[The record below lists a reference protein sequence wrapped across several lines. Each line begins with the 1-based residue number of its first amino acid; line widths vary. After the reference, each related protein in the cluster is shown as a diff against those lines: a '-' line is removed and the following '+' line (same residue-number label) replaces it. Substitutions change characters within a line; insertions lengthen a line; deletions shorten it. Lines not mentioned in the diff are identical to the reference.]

1 MPNRPLIM
9 YVHGSTTAGVGAGWE
24 GGDGELAKPLR
35 VVATHDDYVLLEM
48 RAPHNRWHG
57 QDRDSIKFDYLL
69 YEAADNGISAGVPR
83 LLSLSLLPGCY
94 FSMRYERGEGSDG
107 GDGLRPRR
115 RRARK
120 LLRCD
125 AGPPAPWRQQPRGG
139 PPRRVARQAPGNE
152 GALRPPPRPIGHEW
166 ELNQAVPIIHGEA
179 MRRWQTD
186 ATVPIGD
193 RFLCFVDYL
202 HGFLLCDMAAAG
214 PLELRSGGAHRQSF
228 FDGRPYMSYS
238 WNMGAAG
245 TGAVRFVSV
254 EPQCCRGGHGWT
266 TCARSR
272 FFFTVTTW
280 TMTLSLMDKPM
291 TWVKDGVLHCEELWA
306 LPAYEGLPQVT
317 VESPMVTFDD
327 PDVVCF
333 VVCERDYV
341 KFSDRK
347 VWIVEVDT
355 MSKELRSVV
364 PYTTGG
370 QPENLV
376 PVNLL

>member
-1 MPNRPLIM
+1 M
-9 YVHGSTTAGVGAGWE
+9 AGVGAGWE
-24 GGDGELAKPLR
+24 GGNGELAKPLR

-57 QDRDSIKFDYLL
+57 QDRDSMKFDYLL
-69 YEAADNGISAGVPR
+69 YEAADNGTGAGVPR

-94 FSMRYERGEGSDG
+94 FSMLYKRGEGSDG
-107 GDGLRPRR
+107 
-115 RRARK
+115 
-120 LLRCD
+120 
-125 AGPPAPWRQQPRGG
+125 
-139 PPRRVARQAPGNE
+139 VARQAPGNE

-166 ELNQAVPIIHGEA
+166 ELNQAVPIIHGE
-179 MRRWQTD
+179 TD
-186 ATVPIGD
+186 AATPICD
-193 RFLCFVDYL
+193 RFLRFVDYL

-214 PLELRSGGAHRQSF
+214 PLELRC
-228 FDGRPYMSYS
+228 PYMSYS
-238 WNMGAAG
+238 WNMGAVG
-245 TGAVRFVSV
+245 TGAVRFVGV
-254 EPQCCRGGHGWT
+254 EPQCCCCGHGRT
-266 TCARSR
+266 TCAHSR

-280 TMTLSLMDKPM
+280 TMTLSSMDKPM

-306 LPAYEGLPQVT
+306 LPAYEGLPHVT

-347 VWIVEVDT
+347 VWIVEVDRKVWIVEVDT
-355 MSKELRSVV
+355 TSKELRSVV

-370 QPENLV
+370 QPENLL
-376 PVNLL
+376 PVNLCVQT

>member
-1 MPNRPLIM
+1 M

-69 YEAADNGISAGVPR
+69 YEAADNSTGAGVPQ

-94 FSMRYERGEGSDG
+94 FSMLYERGEGSNG
-107 GDGLRPRR
+107 
-115 RRARK
+115 
-120 LLRCD
+120 
-125 AGPPAPWRQQPRGG
+125 
-139 PPRRVARQAPGNE
+139 APGNE
-152 GALRPPPRPIGHEW
+152 GALCPPPRPIGHEW
-166 ELNQAVPIIHGEA
+166 ELNQAVPIIHGKA
-179 MRRWQTD
+179 MRRWQTN
-186 ATVPIGD
+186 AAVPIGD

-214 PLELRSGGAHRQSF
+214 PLELRYVPLLVAPI
-228 FDGRPYMSYS
+228 DGPSS
-238 WNMGAAG
+238 TAAPICITPG
-245 TGAVRFVSV
+245 TWAPSAPARFVGV
-254 EPQCCRGGHGWT
+254 EPQCCCCGHGQT

-280 TMTLSLMDKPM
+280 TMTLSSMDKPM

-306 LPAYEGLPQVT
+306 LPAYEGLPHVT

-333 VVCERDYV
+333 VVCEHDYV

-355 MSKELRSVV
+355 TSKEQRSVV

-376 PVNLL
+376 PLNLL

>member
-1 MPNRPLIM
+1 M
-9 YVHGSTTAGVGAGWE
+9 AGVGAGWE
-24 GGDGELAKPLR
+24 GGNGELAKPLR

-57 QDRDSIKFDYLL
+57 QDRDSMKFDYLL
-69 YEAADNGISAGVPR
+69 YEAADNGTGAGVPR

-94 FSMRYERGEGSDG
+94 FSMLYKRGEGSDG

-120 LLRCD
+120 LCAMATATSWWSTLPSRTTSPGKRRSSPSST
-125 AGPPAPWRQQPRGG
+125 AANRPRVGAQPGG
-139 PPRRVARQAPGNE
+139 AYHPRRGDA
-152 GALRPPPRPIGHEW
+152 
-166 ELNQAVPIIHGEA
+166 
-179 MRRWQTD
+179 TD
-186 ATVPIGD
+186 AATPICD
-193 RFLCFVDYL
+193 RFLRFVDYL

-214 PLELRSGGAHRQSF
+214 PLELRC
-228 FDGRPYMSYS
+228 PYMSYS
-238 WNMGAAG
+238 WNMGAVG
-245 TGAVRFVSV
+245 TGAVRFVGV
-254 EPQCCRGGHGWT
+254 EPQCCCCGHGRT
-266 TCARSR
+266 TCAHSR

-280 TMTLSLMDKPM
+280 TMTLSSMDKPM

-306 LPAYEGLPQVT
+306 LPAYEGLPHVT

-347 VWIVEVDT
+347 VWIVEVDRKVWIVEVDT
-355 MSKELRSVV
+355 TSKELRSVV

-370 QPENLV
+370 QPENLL
-376 PVNLL
+376 PVNLCVQT

>member
-1 MPNRPLIM
+1 MAPVPESHDCCLCRCSRAATSPC
-9 YVHGSTTAGVGAGWE
+9 STSAARAATAVTVYAPVDAE
-24 GGDGELAKPLR
+24 
-35 VVATHDDYVLLEM
+35 
-48 RAPHNRWHG
+48 RASCLDVTP
-57 QDRDSIKFDYLL
+57 
-69 YEAADNGISAGVPR
+69 A
-83 LLSLSLLPGCY
+83 
-94 FSMRYERGEGSDG
+94 
-107 GDGLRPRR
+107 
-115 RRARK
+115 
-120 LLRCD
+120 LLRHGD
-125 AGPPAPWRQQPRGG
+125 NELMVAHLAELHDKPRESKELSVLHRGQSATSGSSTSGG
-139 PPRRVARQAPGNE
+139 PPRAPV
-152 GALRPPPRPIGHEW
+152 R
-166 ELNQAVPIIHGEA
+166 
-179 MRRWQTD
+179 
-186 ATVPIGD
+186 
-193 RFLCFVDYL
+193 
-202 HGFLLCDMAAAG
+202 AA
-214 PLELRSGGAHRQSF
+214 SGGAHRRFF
-228 FDGRPYMSYS
+228 FDGRPYLSYS

-245 TGAVRFVSV
+245 TGAVRFVGV
-254 EPQCCRGGHGWT
+254 EPQCCCDGHCRT

-272 FFFTVTTW
+272 FFFTLTTW

-291 TWVKDGVLHCEELWA
+291 TWMKDGVLHCEELWV